1 MKRVIAVI
9 AATLVTACGGGGLP
23 SGSVVNSPGSGPTQS
38 PTKLVNV
45 KVTVTIPP
53 RSKQHGIRPNYISEN
68 TQSLVI
74 GLSSVNGQGV
84 SGVNPTTINT
94 SPHSHGCKAGS
105 EGTVCTATTSGSPG
119 DDVFA
124 VTTYAG
130 ANAAGA
136 VLSSGTVEAKI
147 SGSGSGLQISNQ
159 LSLTLLGIIASLQL
173 SLSPNGAKRGDP
185 MKANVTLSAFDATGA
200 QIVGPSNFAAPIA
213 LTIQGDPGRAFALH
227 DAARSGAS
235 LLIVK
240 PTSGIT
246 LNYDGNAQAT
256 SISVQAS
263 VNGPSSINK
272 TANFTIHGK
281 QPPPPVGT
289 IYALNVGTTYG
300 QSATVTEY
308 SGTAKGN
315 AKPERTLQLDSKL
328 YARDIAVDPKG
339 NLYVGYFDS
348 PTGFSISNGTP
359 DQGNEIAIYA
369 PGASGSS
376 QPSGYITADP
386 KTKTAVFPLYMAFDS
401 AGDLVTY
408 GATSVDGN
416 NGNDAVLIYTPGSTG
431 AVAPANAWAF
441 YTPTLRYAGPTG
453 LALDSSGNFYVNG
466 ALHST
471 LGPVYGLYVTPASDY
486 NNPAVT
492 PSRTITWNPTTGL
505 RPGYTTNVALN
516 QSGEIFI
523 ANSLYTASGYP
534 PCQGA
539 ANVYASGAGGSGS
552 GGQPL
557 KILTLET
564 VLTSNSAC
572 VSPSNF
578 LEAFFPTITF
588 YGTTLFVV
596 DDFNNAIDAFPST
609 GTGKVNPSLRIVG
622 SSTGLNAPIAVVVT
636 AQTSGLA
643 KAGAANPQ

>member
-1 MKRVIAVI
+1 
-9 AATLVTACGGGGLP
+9 
-23 SGSVVNSPGSGPTQS
+23 
-38 PTKLVNV
+38 
-45 KVTVTIPP
+45 
-53 RSKQHGIRPNYISEN
+53 
-68 TQSLVI
+68 
-74 GLSSVNGQGV
+74 
-84 SGVNPTTINT
+84 
-94 SPHSHGCKAGS
+94 
-105 EGTVCTATTSGSPG
+105 
-119 DDVFA
+119 
-124 VTTYAG
+124 
-130 ANAAGA
+130 
-136 VLSSGTVEAKI
+136 
-147 SGSGSGLQISNQ
+147 
-159 LSLTLLGIIASLQL
+159 
-173 SLSPNGAKRGDP
+173 
-185 MKANVTLSAFDATGA
+185 
-200 QIVGPSNFAAPIA
+200 
-213 LTIQGDPGRAFALH
+213 
-227 DAARSGAS
+227 
-235 LLIVK
+235 
-240 PTSGIT
+240 
-246 LNYDGNAQAT
+246 
-256 SISVQAS
+256 
-263 VNGPSSINK
+263 
-272 TANFTIHGK
+272 
-281 QPPPPVGT
+281 
-289 IYALNVGTTYG
+289 
-300 QSATVTEY
+300 
-308 SGTAKGN
+308 
-315 AKPERTLQLDSKL
+315 
-328 YARDIAVDPKG
+328 
-339 NLYVGYFDS
+339 
-348 PTGFSISNGTP
+348 
-359 DQGNEIAIYA
+359 
-369 PGASGSS
+369 
-376 QPSGYITADP
+376 
-386 KTKTAVFPLYMAFDS
+386 MAFDS

-431 AVAPANAWAF
+431 AAAPANAWAF

-471 LGPVYGLYVTPASDY
+471 LGPAYGLYVTPASDY

-539 ANVYASGAGGSGS
+539 ANVYAAGAGGSGS